1 MQRSR
6 YERLSLRRQSQGVTL
21 LELMIVVVIIGL
33 LSIVAIPSYRQ
44 YSIRAHRTEAKTA
57 LIRLATNQERFYLQ
71 NNTYTNDLVA
81 LGSIG
86 GVSDKGV
93 YTLTVPVAD
102 ANSFQANAVATPGC
116 ASSTSTRTA
125 VSTSFSPTKRAIR
138 RTGSFRWK
146 RAGRTSSSRASPT
159 IRRRFR

>member
-6 YERLSLRRQSQGVTL
+6 SEKLGLRRQSQGVTL

-33 LSIVAIPSYRQ
+33 LSIIAIPSYRQ

-57 LIRLATNQERFYLQ
+57 LIQLATNQERFYLQ

-81 LGSIG
+81 LGFVG

-93 YTLTVPVAD
+93 YTLSVPVAD
-102 ANSFQANAVATPGC
+102 ANSFQANAVATPGGG
-116 ASSTSTRTA
+116 ASGIGMESDAECVQFNINSQGVKSATPDPNTRC
-125 VSTSFSPTKRAIR
+125 
-138 RTGSFRWK
+138 W
-146 RAGRTSSSRASPT
+146 
-159 IRRRFR
+159 